1 MDGNFTG
8 LARKDRKTKLLVK
21 SLQHKEIAVID
32 HRDID
37 EVSAKSL
44 IALKVR
50 VVLNARDSISGKY
63 PNQGPLQL
71 VQAGILLIDC
81 LGEEFF
87 MSVQDEDNLT
97 ISGNE
102 IYRDNVLI
110 AAGRLLN
117 EEKLHVLM
125 EAAKDNIEQELDD
138 FVKNTLVYAQKER
151 ELIFRGLIYPEIST
165 KIRNRHV
172 LIVVRGKNYQEDLNA
187 IKSYIREKKPVL
199 IGVDG
204 GADALIENGYRPD
217 IIIGD
222 MDSITDSALKGG
234 AEIIVHAYT
243 DGSAPGLERIE
254 SLGLKAKTFP
264 APGTSEDIAMLLGY
278 EYGAR
283 LIVAV
288 GAHSNLIDFLE
299 KGRKGMGSTFLVR
312 LKVGSVLVDA
322 KGVAELHN
330 TSIKKRYFIVLLMSA
345 IIPVL
350 IVMANSPSISQYLKL
365 FLMKIRIILGIY

>member
-1 MDGNFTG
+1 MDETLSG
-8 LARKDRKTKLLVK
+8 LARKDRKTKILVK
-21 SLQHKEIAVID
+21 SLQPREIAVID

-44 IALKVR
+44 IATKVKA
-50 VVLNARDSISGKY
+50 VLNARDSISGKY
-63 PNQGPLQL
+63 PNQGPLML
-71 VQAGILLIDC
+71 VKAGILLIDC
-81 LGEEFF
+81 LGEDFF
-87 MSVQDEDNLT
+87 TAVNDEDNLD
-97 ISGNE
+97 ISGETVFCNNTP
-102 IYRDNVLI
+102 IGT
-110 AAGRLLN
+110 GRLLN
-117 EEKLHVLM
+117 EDKLHVLM
-125 EAAKDNIEQELDD
+125 EAARQNIEVELDN
-138 FVKNTLVYAQKER
+138 FVKNTLEYAQKER
-151 ELIFRGLIYPEIST
+151 ELIFTGLVYPEITT

-187 IKSYIREKKPVL
+187 IKAYIREKRPVL

-217 IIIGD
+217 MIIGD
-222 MDSITDSALKGG
+222 MDSITDSALGCG

-243 DGSAPGLERIE
+243 DGVAPGLERIE
-254 SLGLKAKTFP
+254 SLGLRAKTFP

-322 KGVAELHN
+322 KGVAELHK
-330 TSIKKRYFIVLLMSA
+330 SSMKKRYFFVLLASA
-345 IIPVL
+345 IIPLLVV
-350 IVMANSPSISQYLKL
+350 IDNSPSLNQYLKL
-365 FLMKIRIILGIY
+365 FVLKIRMILGIY